1 METLINFFENLNSLH
16 KLGWIVICLSLA
28 FIIESIKPLFKG
40 GFRTWQ
46 HTRTNLIFLTTL
58 VLINAG
64 VGLATVGLFNWMD
77 LNDWGLLRM
86 IDLPLW
92 SKLLISLLFFDFI
105 AQYTAHYVVHNVKF
119 LWRIHLVHHS
129 DTHVDATTGTR
140 LHPLDFITR
149 ETFAILAVFILGAPL
164 AFYLF
169 YRIVTVAYTYFN
181 HANLDLPLAVDK
193 AISWVFI
200 SPNVHKVHHHFE
212 EPWTDRNYGNIFSN
226 WDRIFGTFEYG
237 DISKVHY
244 GLDVTDDSR
253 SDDLGYQMMLPF
265 KNNGRVKI
273 PN

>member
-1 METLINFFENLNSLH
+1 METLISFREF
-16 KLGWIVICLSLA
+16 KFIPQAWLGSNMSSLA

-64 VGLATVGLFNWMD
+64 VGLATLGLFNWMD

-86 IDLPLW
+86 LDLPLW

-105 AQYTAHYVVHNVKF
+105 AQYTAHYVVHNEF

-149 ETFAILAVFILGAPL
+149 ETFAIWASVHPRCSTSILPVL
-164 AFYLF
+164 PNCNSSLYLF
-169 YRIVTVAYTYFN
+169 Q
-181 HANLDLPLAVDK
+181 
-193 AISWVFI
+193 
-200 SPNVHKVHHHFE
+200 
-212 EPWTDRNYGNIFSN
+212 
-226 WDRIFGTFEYG
+226 
-237 DISKVHY
+237 
-244 GLDVTDDSR
+244 SR
-253 SDDLGYQMMLPF
+253 KSRPSTS
-265 KNNGRVKI
+265 GR
-273 PN
+273 